1 MPSILL
7 RLILPIFFHTAI
19 TTALYLLLPLG
30 PLESTALSA
39 LLCTPAL
46 AYIYTKDQ
54 TLRSLPTPSPSL
66 PWPRLLP
73 IPAFGAALCLLLN
86 TIITALNLPQNSPSY
101 QEAAS
106 AIYSPPFILQLLS
119 TALIIPIAEELI
131 FRGMMFAPFRDKLS
145 FLPSACISALIFAL
159 YHGNLPQGVYGFF
172 IGIAAAWLYELY
184 KSLTAP
190 ILLHISANLLSVCIT
205 NTDFLTPLFAAPTS
219 TTLTITAI
227 ISAAISIVCGIWIYQ
242 KNTLK
247 EDIL

>member
-54 TLRSLPTPSPSL
+54 TLRPPTPSIPR
-66 PWPRLLP
+66 PRLLP
-73 IPAFGAALCLLLN
+73 IPALGAALCLLLN
-86 TIITALNLPQNSPSY
+86 TIITALNLPQNSLAY

-106 AIYSPPFILQLLS
+106 AIYSPPFLLQLLS
-119 TALIIPIAEELI
+119 TAFIIPIAEELI
-131 FRGMMFAPFRDKLS
+131 FRGMIFAPFRDKLS

-184 KSLTAP
+184 KSLAAP

-205 NTDFLTPLFAAPTS
+205 NTVFLTPLFTAPTRL
-219 TTLTITAI
+219 TLTATAI
-227 ISAAISIVCGIWIYQ
+227 ISAAISTICGIWIYQ